1 VDIVITRAE
10 FEQCISAVTDLV
22 QATVRH
28 TLQRYLASLPRSGT
42 DSPPSQF
49 NRAEE
54 TDGAVPTEEAGEKEA
69 PLRLS
74 EEGEEEDGFVTI
86 TKEALAASP
95 APTSA
100 VEDQISSQTG
110 SQSAVQ
116 GTESLAE
123 GAIQEVVLV
132 GGSSRVPAV
141 RAAIR
146 RALGE
151 AGVHHFGPAGERDSI
166 LGVSL

>member
-10 FEQCISAVTDLV
+10 FEQCISAVTELV

-28 TLQRYLASLPRSGT
+28 TLQRYLSGLPRSGT
-42 DSPPSQF
+42 DSPPT
-49 NRAEE
+49 NPKAEE

-74 EEGEEEDGFVTI
+74 DEGEEEDGFVTI

-100 VEDQISSQTG
+100 VEDQVGSRTG
-110 SQSAVQ
+110 SQSAMQ
-116 GTESLAE
+116 GTEPLAE

-151 AGVHHFGPAGERDSI
+151 AGIHHFGPAGE
-166 LGVSL
+166 